1 MQFQAKV
8 LTGALALLLS
18 SGAFAQAGG
27 QDDLHAIAKASGLH
41 VRQVQMLLG
50 NATGFAQNHTYALA
64 ERKLRHAV
72 QTGRV
77 RLPGWISPELAA
89 RLGTSRPQSVAMVA
103 TRDPSSRVEA
113 SSSDG

>member
-1 MQFQAKV
+1 MQVQAKV

-50 NATGFAQNHTYALA
+50 HASAFPEFRTYEMS
-64 ERKLRHAV
+64 ERKLRKAV
-72 QTGRV
+72 QEGRV
-77 RLPGWISPELAA
+77 RLPEWISPELAA
-89 RLGTSRPQSVAMVA
+89 RLGATQPQPVAIAAARAASPRVA
-103 TRDPSSRVEA
+103 AA
-113 SSSDG
+113 SGG